1 VNRAYCAVEEEP
13 ITSESCLSGELW
25 QDEMIRSALIAE
37 KPGSCAM
44 TVLFMPLLLP
54 DEDVSEELLLG
65 AVVEPVVSVLLPEEP
80 DEPEE
85 PASAVVEDEPAPVVS
100 DEPVVEPDE
109 PEPEEPASAEVEDEL
124 APVVSDEPVVE
135 PDEPEPAEPASAL
148 VDDEPEPVVEFIAV
162 LPEAA

>member
-65 AVVEPVVSVLLPEEP
+65 AVVEPVVSLLLPE
-80 DEPEE
+80 
-85 PASAVVEDEPAPVVS
+85 
-100 DEPVVEPDE
+100 
-109 PEPEEPASAEVEDEL
+109 EPEEPASAEVEDEP
-124 APVVSDEPVVE
+124 APVVLDEPVVE

>member
-1 VNRAYCAVEEEP
+1 MSRAYCAVDEEP

-25 QDEMIRSALIAE
+25 QDEMIWSALIAE

-109 PEPEEPASAEVEDEL
+109 PEPEEPASAVVDDE
-124 APVVSDEPVVE
+124 PEPEEPDEPVV
-135 PDEPEPAEPASAL
+135 DEPEEPASAL
-148 VDDEPEPVVEFIAV
+148 VDEEPEPMVEFIAV

>member
-1 VNRAYCAVEEEP
+1 MESRAYCAVDEDDP

-25 QDEMIRSALIAE
+25 QDEMIWSALIAE
-37 KPGSCAM
+37 KPGSCAI

-54 DEDVSEELLLG
+54 DEDVSDALLLG
-65 AVVEPVVSVLLPEEP
+65 AVVEPVVSVVPAVEP

-100 DEPVVEPDE
+100 EAPLVEPDE
-109 PEPEEPASAEVEDEL
+109 PEDPASAVVDDEP
-124 APVVSDEPVVE
+124 APEVSDAPLLE
-135 PDEPEPAEPASAL
+135 EPEDPASAD
-148 VDDEPEPVVEFIAV
+148 VEDEPEPVVEFIAV